1 MDLKRIMV
9 VDDEPD
15 QIFTVKQ
22 TLAGFG
28 DEYEVIS
35 AESGMQCLSL
45 LENNGI
51 PDVILLDIMMC
62 DMSGWEVYD
71 RLKGNPAWEKI
82 PIIFLTARTD
92 RVAKSAG
99 DFLGDDYIEKPFER
113 SELKRRID
121 KLLDNN

>member
-1 MDLKRIMV
+1 MKRIMI

-22 TLAGFG
+22 ILADFN
-28 DEYEVIS
+28 DEYEIIS
-35 AESGMQCLSL
+35 AESGMQCLDL

-51 PDVILLDIMMC
+51 PDIILLDIMMS

-71 RLKGNPAWEKI
+71 KLKENPAWEKI

-92 RVAKSAG
+92 RIAKSAG
-99 DFLGDDYIEKPFER
+99 NFLGDDYIEKPFDQE
-113 SELKRRID
+113 ELKKRID
-121 KLLDNN
+121 KLLDSN

>member
-1 MDLKRIMV
+1 MNLKKVMI

-22 TLAGFG
+22 TLADFG

-35 AESGMQCLSL
+35 AESGMQCLDL
-45 LENNGI
+45 LENNGA
-51 PDVILLDIMMC
+51 PDIILLDIMMS

-71 RLKGNPAWEKI
+71 KLKGNPAWKKI

-92 RVAKSAG
+92 RIAKSAG
-99 DFLGDDYIEKPFER
+99 DFLGDDYIEKPFNRE
-113 SELKRRID
+113 ELKKRID
-121 KLLDNN
+121 KLLDSN

>member
-51 PDVILLDIMMC
+51 PDVILLDIMMS